1 MRALLLLRG
10 INVGGHRKLPMATL
24 QALLEGLGLQ
34 EVQTYVQSGN
44 AVFSLPAGVEPQG
57 EADEAE
63 LAVQIASA
71 ISARCGFECGVMI
84 RSAAE
89 IEAIVAANP
98 YPKAAA
104 ADPTKV
110 HALFLSAPVEPAAA
124 AAVDPDRAMTERLA
138 APANAPRRVLYLR
151 TPNGLGKAKM
161 TPDRITRHIGGTIT
175 QRNWRT
181 VLALHAM
188 LQGQAVE

>member
-1 MRALLLLRG
+1 MTAGRGGRQGAWLGAGADGRVISLRDAGCGVRARVRARRGGVGCSWSGSGLACVPLGLHLQDRNLLHEHLRRD
-10 INVGGHRKLPMATL
+10 RKLL
-24 QALLEGLGLQ
+24 
-34 EVQTYVQSGN
+34 
-44 AVFSLPAGVEPQG
+44 
-57 EADEAE
+57 
-63 LAVQIASA
+63 
-71 ISARCGFECGVMI
+71 
-84 RSAAE
+84 
-89 IEAIVAANP
+89 EAIVAANP

-138 APANAPRRVLYLR
+138 APANAPRLVLYLR

-181 VLALHAM
+181 VLALHADYASLEPYAICM
-188 LQGQAVE
+188 FLL